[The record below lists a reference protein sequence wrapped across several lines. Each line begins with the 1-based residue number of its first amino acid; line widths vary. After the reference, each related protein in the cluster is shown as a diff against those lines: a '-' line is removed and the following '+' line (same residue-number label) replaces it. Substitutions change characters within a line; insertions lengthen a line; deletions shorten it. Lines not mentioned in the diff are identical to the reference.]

1 MKTSFYQILKK
12 PSMKYINVFALV
24 FITMISCS
32 SSKTLT
38 SKAVSSNTMNA
49 TETIHITNN
58 EGFNITFKDKGF
70 YAWLQKQQPKKEF
83 LESTLEINNYQY
95 VEEWN
100 KRASNPSMYDPKL
113 YSQIIPY
120 KFQPKKRYGL
130 DVNYELFMYFKF
142 FEEKHE
148 KILLKL

>member
-1 MKTSFYQILKK
+1 
-12 PSMKYINVFALV
+12 MKYLNVFV
-24 FITMISCS
+24 IVCITLISCS
-32 SSKTLT
+32 SSNTTT
-38 SKAVSSNTMNA
+38 SKEVSPNITNA
-49 TETIHITNN
+49 TETIHITNK
-58 EGFNITFKDKGF
+58 EGFDLTFKDNGF
-70 YAWLQKQQPKKEF
+70 YAWLEKQRPKKEF

-148 KILLKL
+148 KILLK